1 MSINWWLTSFIG
13 VKSLNLGCIYYN
25 EFSNKSYSVVDN
37 WGLSGLWDVI
47 RLSIHG
53 KFACPICVE
62 HTKAFILHYL
72 GKFSWFDCH
81 RRLLDLAQPLKH
93 NKQTISNKYNKKEGP
108 CHAPISLDTRIL
120 ISLLIFI
127 RNKSS
132 CHFSLFFQ
140 HCLIWIKWKICKKW
154 IS

>member
-1 MSINWWLTSFIG
+1 MNFQIKATLLWTIG
-13 VKSLNLGCIYYN
+13 DFLAY
-25 EFSNKSYSVVDN
+25 EM
-37 WGLSGLWDVI
+37 LSGW
-47 RLSIHG
+47 SIHG

-81 RRLLDLAQPLKH
+81 RRLLDLAHPLKH

-140 HCLIWIKWKICKKW
+140 HCLIWIKSKICNKVNFII